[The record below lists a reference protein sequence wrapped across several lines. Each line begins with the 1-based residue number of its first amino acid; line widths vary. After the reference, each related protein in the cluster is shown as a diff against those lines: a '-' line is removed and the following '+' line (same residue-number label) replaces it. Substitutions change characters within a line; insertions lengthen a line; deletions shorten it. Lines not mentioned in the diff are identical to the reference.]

1 MTSPPYSMKDP
12 LLDCL
17 YHGLLRFASLPT
29 SKRAH
34 GVHSEFFDESN
45 PLAVKAYAKCPHP
58 SLGAGFF
65 IWVIQ
70 TCSSFFRNSVGA
82 APYPC
87 SLSFSKQSRH
97 QFTFT
102 SSSAACVDDP
112 LYSRSF
118 LQSGLKATLMRLPSP
133 MAAGLVITRSRF
145 HSRLI
150 K

>member
-1 MTSPPYSMKDP
+1 MPAP
-12 LLDCL
+12 LVGGRVFYLGDTDL
-17 YHGLLRFASLPT
+17 QQFLP
-29 SKRAH
+29 
-34 GVHSEFFDESN
+34 
-45 PLAVKAYAKCPHP
+45 
-58 SLGAGFF
+58 
-65 IWVIQ
+65 Q
-70 TCSSFFRNSVGA
+70 FRGGRT
-82 APYPC
+82 YPC